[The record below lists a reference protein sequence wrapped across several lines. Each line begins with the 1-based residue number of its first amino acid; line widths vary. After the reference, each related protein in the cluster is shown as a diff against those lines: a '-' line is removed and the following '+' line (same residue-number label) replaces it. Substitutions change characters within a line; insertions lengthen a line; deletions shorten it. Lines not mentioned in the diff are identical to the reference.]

1 MARRGTWGALTL
13 EVPEE
18 FVDETVVILRA
29 PAPASATPLRLSK
42 APAVRPSFVCKRT
55 ALGPNPP
62 TLEQLAE
69 VETQTLLGLAPDL
82 VLHARGVEV
91 IAGRPTL
98 LVEAS
103 FDTPT
108 GRMRQ
113 LHATTVLGRVALS
126 FAATAL
132 DDAAFSSVRAA
143 LKALVTGARLEL
155 R

>member
-1 MARRGTWGALTL
+1 
-13 EVPEE
+13 
-18 FVDETVVILRA
+18 
-29 PAPASATPLRLSK
+29 
-42 APAVRPSFVCKRT
+42 
-55 ALGPNPP
+55 
-62 TLEQLAE
+62 
-69 VETQTLLGLAPDL
+69 
-82 VLHARGVEV
+82 V